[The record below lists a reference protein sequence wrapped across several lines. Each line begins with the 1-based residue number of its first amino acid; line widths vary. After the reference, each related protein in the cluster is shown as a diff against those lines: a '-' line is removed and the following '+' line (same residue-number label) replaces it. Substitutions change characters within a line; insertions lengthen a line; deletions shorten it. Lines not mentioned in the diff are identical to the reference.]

1 MTFRAD
7 ASRRSI
13 VQAAAIAVALWL
25 AMASPTPAQE
35 VFEQEKGVF
44 AARELRASAPI
55 KTGERLIIRAAT
67 TLSGQITITTSPDNM
82 ASVVY
87 TKRAETGSRSRAVDY
102 IDLIAV
108 DISRVPEGARL
119 QLRAPNPAPWS
130 GNESGSVEA
139 EIQVPEG
146 VLVDIEAL
154 YFDIVATG
162 PFSGII
168 IPSSLG
174 RLEISRVDGRVELAT
189 ANRKVGLKEITG
201 DISVQTSNSSLIAS
215 QIASPKG
222 QAVFRNDGGEIRID
236 GFIGEISARNDFGRI
251 EITNFTPTG
260 RRNVIR
266 GQSAPIVL
274 ELSELGSS
282 QLVVSNRLEDIDITV
297 PSELSGVLTLAV
309 DTGGRIEVSSL
320 KFQTDLVQRDR
331 LGIVVGDGDGFISGS
346 ISGRG
351 NIYIRG
357 HDQGE
362 N

>member
-1 MTFRAD
+1 MTCWADSPRRFFIRAT
-7 ASRRSI
+7 
-13 VQAAAIAVALWL
+13 VFAVLLALAL
-25 AMASPTPAQE
+25 VVNPAAQE
-35 VFEQEKGVF
+35 VFEQEEGIY

-55 KTGERLIIRAAT
+55 KSGERLLIRAAA
-67 TLSGQITITTSPDNM
+67 TLVGQITITTTATDQ
-82 ASVVY
+82 ATVIY

-139 EIQVPEG
+139 EVQVPEG
-146 VLVDIEAL
+146 ILVDIEAL
-154 YFDIVATG
+154 YFDIIADG
-162 PFSGII
+162 PFSGML

-174 RLEISRVDGRVELAT
+174 RLEIAGVEGRVELAT
-189 ANRKVGLKEITG
+189 ANRKVALRDITG
-201 DISVQTSNSSLIAS
+201 EISVQTSNSSLTAS
-215 QIASPKG
+215 NIRSPGG

-236 GFIGEISARNDFGRI
+236 GFAGEISARNDFGRI
-251 EITNFTPTG
+251 EITDFTPSG

-274 ELSELGSS
+274 ELTELGSS
-282 QLVVSNRLEDIDITV
+282 QLVVSNRLEDIEITV
-297 PSELSGVLTLAV
+297 PSAMSGVLTLAV
-309 DTGGRIEVSSL
+309 DEGGRIEVSSL

-362 N
+362 D